1 MTATFMNTSTMSAT
15 SDTGIPASSDTRENN
30 NYTVEVTNT
39 APRRKCVLLAFFW
52 AALRLMP
59 LSRELLLVIPN
70 TEEGKP

>member
-1 MTATFMNTSTMSAT
+1 MARGVNAF
-15 SDTGIPASSDTRENN
+15 
-30 NYTVEVTNT
+30 
-39 APRRKCVLLAFFW
+39 LLAFFW